1 MCEADTK
8 NQWDIL
14 ILRHEAKR
22 AFQRFDA
29 AIHQISHTN
38 FGTPEIVDFL
48 LNSVK
53 STPRPQKSTK
63 MVIKMLHLL
72 AFCGFEKTTELAFC
86 HD

>member
-1 MCEADTK
+1 MCGADTK
-8 NQWDIL
+8 NQWDFL
-14 ILRHEAKR
+14 ILLHEEKR
-22 AFQRFDA
+22 AFQSFDA
-29 AIHQISHTN
+29 AIHQIFHTN
-38 FGTPEIVDFL
+38 FVTPEIVDFL

-72 AFCGFEKTTELAFC
+72 AFCGFEKTTELAFR